1 MLSEKL
7 RIIFQDYWNPSTIK
21 MYIDEILSEIDN
33 VTFFIRLSMKW
44 ISKKFDEATSSDFH
58 YQKDKWKDVP
68 LSYATVFYKYL
79 ISRLTHA

>member
-21 MYIDEILSEIDN
+21 MYIDEIFDWNRYIFYQIIDEMD
-33 VTFFIRLSMKW
+33 F
-44 ISKKFDEATSSDFH
+44 KKVWWSDFVWFPH

-68 LSYATVFYKYL
+68 LSYATAFYKYL